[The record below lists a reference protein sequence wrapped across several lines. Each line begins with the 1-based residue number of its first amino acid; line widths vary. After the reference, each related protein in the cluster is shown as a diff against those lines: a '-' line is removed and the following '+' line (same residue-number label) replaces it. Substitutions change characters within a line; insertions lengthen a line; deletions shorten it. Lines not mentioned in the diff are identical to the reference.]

1 MSSRNG
7 AFMLLILLGFQF
19 FSVSALTNGFDASA
33 LQALKAEWT
42 KYPESWKGADP
53 CGTNWVGITCSND
66 RVVSISLGNLDVEG
80 KLSSDIATLSEL
92 QILDLSY
99 NIGLTGPLPSNIG
112 ELKKLK
118 NLILVACSFTGQIP
132 ESIGNLEQ
140 LIYLSLN
147 INQFSGTIPA
157 SIGRLSNLYWFDIA
171 DNQIEGTLPVSNG
184 TSSPGL
190 DMLLETKHFH
200 FGKNKLSGV
209 IPKTLFSSKMTLIH
223 VLFDGNNFTGE
234 IPDTLSLVKTLTVLR
249 LDRNKLTGN
258 IPTSLNNLTNL
269 QELYLA
275 NNEFTGSLPN
285 LSSLTS
291 LYTLDVSNNT
301 LEASPIPSWI
311 SSLRSLATLRMEGIQ
326 LNGSIPNSFFSPPQ
340 LQTIILKRNRIDSTL
355 DFGTSYSN
363 QLEFVDLQYNNIDVY
378 RQPSSNTRIQVIL
391 ADNPVCQ
398 ELGNSPSY
406 CSAIP
411 HNTSYS
417 TIPTTCSPCD
427 QGREASP
434 SCRCAHPFTGTF
446 YFRAP
451 SFSGLFNSTN
461 FEILQKHIAGFF
473 NKFSYPVDSVAVRNI
488 RENATDHQLLID
500 LLVFPL
506 GRESFNETG
515 MLLVNFAFS
524 NQTYKPP
531 PIFGPYI
538 FIADPYTQF
547 SSMLNTNSQTPMY
560 IGSIRLICS
569 VVFFSTDG
577 EGSKSS
583 NMSIIIGA
591 AVGGVVLL
599 LLLTLA
605 GVYALRQRKR
615 ADRATDQN
623 NPFAKW
629 STSKSSIDAPQLMGA
644 KAFTFEELKKCTD
657 NFSEANDVGGG
668 GYGKVYRGI
677 LPSGQLIAIKRAQQG
692 SLQGGLEFKTE
703 IELLSRV
710 HHKNVVRL
718 IGFCFDRGEQML
730 VYEYIPNGSLRD
742 SLSGKTGI
750 RLDWIRRLRIALGS
764 GKGLAYL
771 HELADPPIIHRD
783 IKSNNIL
790 LDENLTAK
798 VADFGLSKL
807 VGDPEKTHVTTQVKG
822 TMGYLDPE
830 YYMTNQ
836 LTEKSDVYGFGV
848 VMLELLTGK
857 SPIEK
862 GKYVV
867 REVKMKM
874 NKSRSLYDLQE
885 LLDTTIIASS
895 SNLKGFEKYVD
906 LALRCVEEEGV
917 NRPSMGEVVKE
928 IENIMQLAGL
938 NPNVDS
944 ASTSATY
951 EEAIKG
957 SGDPYGKDSFQYSG
971 NFPASKLEPQ

>member
-1 MSSRNG
+1 MSSRTG
-7 AFMLLILLGFQF
+7 AFMLLVLLLFQF
-19 FSVSALTNGFDASA
+19 FCSVSALTNALDASA
-33 LQALKAEWT
+33 LKALKDEWT
-42 KYPESWKGADP
+42 KFPENWEGFDP
-53 CGTNWVGITCSND
+53 CGTKWVGITCSND
-66 RVVSISLGNLDVEG
+66 RVFSISLGNLNVEG
-80 KLSSDIATLSEL
+80 KLSADIATLSEL

-99 NIGLTGPLPSNIG
+99 NTGLSGPLPSNIG
-112 ELKKLK
+112 ELKKLT
-118 NLILVACSFTGQIP
+118 NLILVGCSFSGQIP
-132 ESIGNLEQ
+132 QSIGSLEE
-140 LIYLSLN
+140 LTYLSLN
-147 INQFSGTIPA
+147 LNQFSGTIPD
-157 SIGRLSNLYWFDIA
+157 SIGRLSKLYWFDIA
-171 DNQIEGTLPVSNG
+171 DNQIEGELPVSKG

-190 DMLLETKHFH
+190 DMLLGTKHFH
-200 FGKNKLSGV
+200 FGNNKLSGD
-209 IPKTLFSSKMTLIH
+209 IPETLFSSDMTLIH
-223 VLFDGNNFTGE
+223 VLFDGNQFTGT
-234 IPDTLSLVKTLTVLR
+234 IPKSLSLVKTLTVVR
-249 LDRNKLTGN
+249 LDRNKLTGD
-258 IPTSLNNLTNL
+258 IPSSLNNLTDLN
-269 QELYLA
+269 ELYLA
-275 NNEFTGSLPN
+275 NNNFTGTLPN
-285 LSSLTS
+285 LTSLRS

-301 LEASPIPSWI
+301 LESSPVPTWV
-311 SSLRSLATLRMEGIQ
+311 SSLPSLSTLRMQGIQ
-326 LNGSIPNSFFSPPQ
+326 LTGSIPASFFSPPQ
-340 LQTIILKRNRIDSTL
+340 LQTVILKINQINSSL
-355 DFGTSYSN
+355 DFGTNFSN
-363 QLEFVDLQYNNIDVY
+363 QLEFVDLQSNKIDVY
-378 RQPSSNTRIQVIL
+378 RETSNTRLQVIL
-391 ADNPVCQ
+391 ANNPVC
-398 ELGNSPSY
+398 EEGGNKPSY
-406 CSAIP
+406 CSAIQLNP
-411 HNTSYS
+411 SFS
-417 TIPTTCSPCD
+417 TMQPTCSPCEK
-427 QGREASP
+427 GMRPSP
-434 SCRCAHPFTGTF
+434 TCHCAFPFTGTF
-446 YFRAP
+446 YFRSV
-451 SFSGLFNSTN
+451 SFSGFFNTTN
-461 FEILQKHIAGFF
+461 FEILQRSITDFF
-473 NKFSYPVDSVAVRNI
+473 KKFSYPVDSVGIRNI
-488 RENATDHQLLID
+488 RENGTDHQLLID

-506 GRESFNETG
+506 GRERFNQTE
-515 MLLVNFAFS
+515 MSLVNFAFS

-531 PIFGPYI
+531 SIYGPYI
-538 FIADPYTQF
+538 FRADPYTQF
-547 SSMLNTNSQTPMY
+547 SG
-560 IGSIRLICS
+560 GSN
-569 VVFFSTDG
+569 
-577 EGSKSS
+577 SS
-583 NMSIIIGA
+583 NKGIIIGA
-591 AVGGVVLL
+591 IVGVVVLL
-599 LLLTLA
+599 ILLTIA
-605 GVYALRQRKR
+605 GVYAIRQRKR

-629 STSKSSIDAPQLMGA
+629 DTSKSSIDAPQLMGA
-644 KAFTFEELKKCTD
+644 KAFTFEELKRCSD

-677 LPSGQLIAIKRAQQG
+677 LPTGQLIAIKRAQQG

-718 IGFCFDRGEQML
+718 LGFCFDRGEQML

-750 RLDWIRRLRIALGS
+750 RLDWTRRLRIALGS

-857 SPIEK
+857 SPIER

-867 REVKMKM
+867 REVKTKM
-874 NKSRSLYDLQE
+874 DKSRSLYDLQE

-906 LALRCVEEEGV
+906 LALRCVEEEGM

-944 ASTSATY
+944 ASTSRTY
-951 EEAIKG
+951 DDASKG
-957 SGDPYGKDSFQYSG
+957 SGDPYGKESFEYSG

>member
-1 MSSRNG
+1 MSSRIG
-7 AFMLLILLGFQF
+7 AVMLLIFLFFQF
-19 FSVSALTNGFDASA
+19 FSVSALTNGFDGAA

-42 KYPESWKGADP
+42 KPPSSWEGNDP
-53 CGTNWVGITCSND
+53 CGTSWVGITCISD
-66 RVVSISLGNLDVEG
+66 RVVSISLGNLNVEG
-80 KLSSDIATLSEL
+80 KLSGDIAALSEL

-99 NIGLTGPLPSNIG
+99 NTGLTGPLPPNIANSV
-112 ELKKLK
+112 LLSR
-118 NLILVACSFTGQIP
+118 ILVGCSFTGQIP
-132 ESIGNLEQ
+132 ESIGKLEQ

-147 INQFSGTIPA
+147 LNQFSGTIPA
-157 SIGRLSNLYWFDIA
+157 SIGRLSKLYWFDIA

-184 TSSPGL
+184 TSLPGL

-200 FGKNKLSGV
+200 FGKNKLSGH
-209 IPKTLFSSKMTLIH
+209 IPENLFSSKMTLIH
-223 VLFDGNNFTGE
+223 VLFDGNQFTGK
-234 IPDTLSLVKTLTVLR
+234 IPDTLSLVKTLTVL
-249 LDRNKLTGN
+249 
-258 IPTSLNNLTNL
+258 
-269 QELYLA
+269 YLA
-275 NNEFTGSLPN
+275 NNEFTGTLP
-285 LSSLTS
+285 SLTS
-291 LYTLDVSNNT
+291 LTSLCTLDVSNNT
-301 LEASPIPSWI
+301 LESSPIPSWI
-311 SSLRSLATLRMEGIQ
+311 SSLRSLATL
-326 LNGSIPNSFFSPPQ
+326 
-340 LQTIILKRNRIDSTL
+340 
-355 DFGTSYSN
+355 
-363 QLEFVDLQYNNIDVY
+363 
-378 RQPSSNTRIQVIL
+378 L

-398 ELGNSPSY
+398 ELGNRASY
-406 CSAIP
+406 CSAIQP
-411 HNTSYS
+411 NTSYS
-417 TIPTTCSPCD
+417 TIPPACLPCD

-434 SCRCAHPFTGTF
+434 SCRCAHPITGTL
-446 YFRAP
+446 YFGSP

-461 FEILQKHIAGFF
+461 FEILLKAIADFF
-473 NKFSYPVDSVAVRNI
+473 KKSSYPVDSVAIRNI

-506 GRESFNETG
+506 GRESFNESG
-515 MLLVNFAFS
+515 MSLVNFAFS

-531 PIFGPYI
+531 PRFGPYI
-538 FIADPYTQF
+538 FRANPYNQF
-547 SSMLNTNSQTPMY
+547 SGMINTRSQTE
-560 IGSIRLICS
+560 SVLINMAQGGPS
-569 VVFFSTDG
+569 
-577 EGSKSS
+577 SS
-583 NMSIIIGA
+583 NMGIIIGA
-591 AVGGVVLL
+591 AVGAVVLL

-615 ADRATDQN
+615 ADKATDQN

-644 KAFTFEELKKCTD
+644 KSFTFEELKKCTE

-718 IGFCFDRGEQML
+718 LGFCFDRREQML

-742 SLSGKTGI
+742 SLSGKSGI
-750 RLDWIRRLRIALGS
+750 RLDWTRRLKIALGS

-798 VADFGLSKL
+798 VADFGLSKI

-857 SPIEK
+857 SPIER

-867 REVKMKM
+867 REVKTKM
-874 NKSRSLYDLQE
+874 NKTRSLYDLQE
-885 LLDTTIIASS
+885 LMDTTIIASS

-944 ASTSATY
+944 ASSSRTY

-957 SGDPYGKDSFQYSG
+957 SGDPYGKDSFEYSG

>member
-1 MSSRNG
+1 
-7 AFMLLILLGFQF
+7 MLLG
-19 FSVSALTNGFDASA
+19 
-33 LQALKAEWT
+33 
-42 KYPESWKGADP
+42 
-53 CGTNWVGITCSND
+53 
-66 RVVSISLGNLDVEG
+66 
-80 KLSSDIATLSEL
+80 
-92 QILDLSY
+92 
-99 NIGLTGPLPSNIG
+99 
-112 ELKKLK
+112 
-118 NLILVACSFTGQIP
+118 
-132 ESIGNLEQ
+132 
-140 LIYLSLN
+140 
-147 INQFSGTIPA
+147 
-157 SIGRLSNLYWFDIA
+157 
-171 DNQIEGTLPVSNG
+171 
-184 TSSPGL
+184 
-190 DMLLETKHFH
+190 TKHFH

-223 VLFDGNNFTGE
+223 VLFDGNNLTGE
-234 IPDTLSLVKTLTVLR
+234 IPDTLSLVNTLTVLR

-258 IPTSLNNLTNL
+258 IPTTLNNLTNL

-285 LSSLTS
+285 LTSLTS

-301 LEASPIPSWI
+301 LEPSPIPSWI
-311 SSLRSLATLRMEGIQ
+311 SSLPSLATLRMEGIK
-326 LNGSIPNSFFSPPQ
+326 LYNPIPNSFFSPPQ
-340 LQTIILKRNRIDSTL
+340 LQTVILKRNEINSTL

-363 QLEFVDLQYNNIDVY
+363 QLEFVDLQYNQIDVY

-391 ADNPVCQ
+391 AGNPVCL
-398 ELGNSPSY
+398 ELGNSASY
-406 CSAIP
+406 CSEIP
-411 HNTSYS
+411 YNTSYS
-417 TIPTTCSPCD
+417 TIPTTCPPCD
-427 QGREASP
+427 QGREANP
-434 SCRCAHPFTGTF
+434 SCRCAYPFTGTF

-451 SFSGLFNSTN
+451 SFSGLFNTTN
-461 FEILQKHIAGFF
+461 FDILQKNITGFF

-488 RENATDHQLLID
+488 RENAADHQLLID

-506 GRESFNETG
+506 GRGRFNETE
-515 MLLVNFAFS
+515 MSLVNFAFS

-538 FIADPYTQF
+538 FIADPYTKF
-547 SSMLNTNSQTPMY
+547 Y
-560 IGSIRLICS
+560 DGGS
-569 VVFFSTDG
+569 
-577 EGSKSS
+577 SKSL
-583 NMSIIIGA
+583 NMGIIIGA
-591 AVGGVVLL
+591 AVGGVILL

-644 KAFTFEELKKCTD
+644 KSFTFEEMKKCTD

-718 IGFCFDRGEQML
+718 LGFCFDRSEQML

-742 SLSGKTGI
+742 SLSGKSGI
-750 RLDWIRRLRIALGS
+750 RLDWLRRLRIALGS

-895 SNLKGFEKYVD
+895 SNLKGFEKYID

-917 NRPSMGEVVKE
+917 NRPSMGDVVKE

-944 ASTSATY
+944 ASTSSTY
-951 EEAIKG
+951 EEATKG

-971 NFPASKLEPQ
+971 NFPSSKLEPQ

>member
-1 MSSRNG
+1 MSSRIG
-7 AFMLLILLGFQF
+7 AFMLLIFLFFQIL
-19 FSVSALTNGFDASA
+19 SVSALTNGFDGSA

-42 KYPESWKGADP
+42 KPPSNWEGADP
-53 CGTNWVGITCSND
+53 CGTSWVGITCSNN
-66 RVVSISLGNLDVEG
+66 RVVSISLGNLNVEG
-80 KLSSDIATLSEL
+80 KLSGDIAALSEL

-99 NIGLTGPLPSNIG
+99 NTGLTGPLPPNIG

-118 NLILVACSFTGQIP
+118 NLILVGCSFTGQIP
-132 ESIGNLEQ
+132 QSIGQLEQ

-147 INQFSGTIPA
+147 LNQFSGTIPA
-157 SIGRLSNLYWFDIA
+157 SIGRLSKLYWFDIA

-200 FGKNKLSGV
+200 FGKNKLSGS
-209 IPKTLFSSKMTLIH
+209 IPENLFSSNMTLIH
-223 VLFDGNNFTGE
+223 VLFDGNQFTGK
-234 IPDTLSLVKTLTVLR
+234 IPDTLSLVQTLTVLR

-258 IPTSLNNLTNL
+258 IPTSLNNLTSL

-275 NNEFTGSLPN
+275 NNEFTGTLPN
-285 LSSLTS
+285 LTSLTS

-301 LEASPIPSWI
+301 FEPSPIPSWI
-311 SSLRSLATLRMEGIQ
+311 SSLDSLATLRMEGIK
-326 LNGSIPNSFFSPPQ
+326 LNGSIPNSFFSPAQ
-340 LQTIILKRNRIDSTL
+340 LQTVILKRNQIDSTL
-355 DFGTSYSN
+355 DFGTRFSN

-378 RQPSSNTRIQVIL
+378 KQPSSNTVIQVIL

-398 ELGNSPSY
+398 EEGNKPNY
-406 CSAIP
+406 CSEIP
-411 HNTSYS
+411 PNTSYS
-417 TIPTTCSPCD
+417 TIPPTCTPCD

-434 SCRCAHPFTGTF
+434 SCRCAHPVIGTL
-446 YFRAP
+446 YFRSP
-451 SFSGLFNSTN
+451 SFSGLLNSTN
-461 FEILQKHIAGFF
+461 FEILQKSIEDFF
-473 NKFSYPVDSVAVRNI
+473 KKLSYPVDSVAIRNI

-506 GRESFNETG
+506 GRESFNESG
-515 MLLVNFAFS
+515 MSLVNFAFS

-531 PIFGPYI
+531 HIFGPYV
-538 FIADPYTQF
+538 FRANPYNQF
-547 SSMLNTNSQTPMY
+547 SDAG
-560 IGSIRLICS
+560 GSS
-569 VVFFSTDG
+569 
-577 EGSKSS
+577 SS
-583 NMSIIIGA
+583 NMGIIIGA
-591 AVGGVVLL
+591 AVGAVVLL

-629 STSKSSIDAPQLMGA
+629 NTSKSSIDAPQLMGA
-644 KAFTFEELKKCTD
+644 KAFTFEELKKCTE

-718 IGFCFDRGEQML
+718 LGFCFDRSEQML

-742 SLSGKTGI
+742 SLSGKSGI
-750 RLDWIRRLRIALGS
+750 RLDWTRRLKIALGS

-798 VADFGLSKL
+798 VADFGLSKI

-857 SPIEK
+857 SPIER

-867 REVKMKM
+867 REVKTKM

-885 LLDTTIIASS
+885 LMDTTIIASS

-944 ASTSATY
+944 ASSSRTY

-957 SGDPYGKDSFQYSG
+957 SGDPYGKDSFEYSG

>member
-1 MSSRNG
+1 MV
-7 AFMLLILLGFQF
+7 LT
-19 FSVSALTNGFDASA
+19 VSSA

-42 KYPESWKGADP
+42 KPPSSWEGADP
-53 CGTNWVGITCSND
+53 CGTSWVGITCNND
-66 RVVSISLGNLDVEG
+66 RVVSISLGNLNVEG
-80 KLSSDIATLSEL
+80 KLSGDIAALSEL

-99 NIGLTGPLPSNIG
+99 NTGLTGPLPPNIG

-118 NLILVACSFTGQIP
+118 NLILVGCSFTGQIP
-132 ESIGNLEQ
+132 ESIGQLEQ

-147 INQFSGTIPA
+147 LNQFSGTIPA
-157 SIGRLSNLYWFDIA
+157 SIGRLSKLYWFDIA

-200 FGKNKLSGV
+200 FGKNKLTGH
-209 IPKTLFSSKMTLIH
+209 IPENLFSSNMTLIH
-223 VLFDGNNFTGE
+223 VLFDGNQFTGK
-234 IPDTLSLVKTLTVLR
+234 IPDTLSLVKTLTVL
-249 LDRNKLTGN
+249 NKLTGN
-258 IPTSLNNLTNL
+258 IPTSLNNLTSL

-275 NNEFTGSLPN
+275 NNEFTGTLPN
-285 LSSLTS
+285 LTSLTS

-301 LEASPIPSWI
+301 LESSPIPTWI
-311 SSLRSLATLRMEGIQ
+311 SSLSSLATLRMEGIK
-326 LNGSIPNSFFSPPQ
+326 LNGSIPNSFFSPAQ
-340 LQTIILKRNRIDSTL
+340 LQTVILKRNQIDSTL
-355 DFGTSYSN
+355 DFGTSFSN
-363 QLEFVDLQYNNIDVY
+363 QLEFVDLQYNNIDGY
-378 RQPSSNTRIQVIL
+378 KQPSSNTLIQVIL

-398 ELGNSPSY
+398 EGGNKPSY
-406 CSAIP
+406 CSEIP
-411 HNTSYS
+411 PNTSYS
-417 TIPTTCSPCD
+417 TIPPTCTPCD

-434 SCRCAHPFTGTF
+434 SCRCARPITGTL
-446 YFRAP
+446 YFRSP

-461 FEILQKHIAGFF
+461 FEILQKAIANFF
-473 NKFSYPVDSVAVRNI
+473 KKSSYPVDSVAVRNI

-506 GRESFNETG
+506 GRESFNDTG
-515 MLLVNFAFS
+515 VSLVNFAFS

-531 PIFGPYI
+531 PIFGPYV
-538 FIADPYTQF
+538 FRADPYNQF
-547 SSMLNTNSQTPMY
+547 SDGGGSSSQ
-560 IGSIRLICS
+560 
-569 VVFFSTDG
+569 
-577 EGSKSS
+577 K
-583 NMSIIIGA
+583 NMGILIGA
-591 AVGGVVLL
+591 AVGAVVLL

-629 STSKSSIDAPQLMGA
+629 NTSKSSIDAPQLMGA

-677 LPSGQLIAIKRAQQG
+677 LPSGQIIAIKRAQQG

-718 IGFCFDRGEQML
+718 LGFCFDRSEQML

-742 SLSGKTGI
+742 SLS
-750 RLDWIRRLRIALGS
+750 
-764 GKGLAYL
+764 
-771 HELADPPIIHRD
+771 
-783 IKSNNIL
+783 
-790 LDENLTAK
+790 
-798 VADFGLSKL
+798 
-807 VGDPEKTHVTTQVKG
+807 DPEKTHVTTQVKG

-857 SPIEK
+857 SPIER

-867 REVKMKM
+867 REVKTKM

-885 LLDTTIIASS
+885 LLDTLIIASS

-938 NPNVDS
+938 NPNADS
-944 ASTSATY
+944 ASSSRTY
-951 EEAIKG
+951 EEACKE

>member
-1 MSSRNG
+1 MSSRIG
-7 AFMLLILLGFQF
+7 AVMLLIFLFFKF
-19 FSVSALTNGFDASA
+19 FSVSALTNGFDGAA

-42 KYPESWKGADP
+42 KPPSSWEGDDP
-53 CGTNWVGITCSND
+53 CGTSWVGITCISD
-66 RVVSISLGNLDVEG
+66 RVVSMSRLVLSLGNLNVEG
-80 KLSSDIATLSEL
+80 KLSGDIAALSEL
-92 QILDLSY
+92 QIL
-99 NIGLTGPLPSNIG
+99 
-112 ELKKLK
+112 
-118 NLILVACSFTGQIP
+118 ILVGCSFTGQIP
-132 ESIGNLEQ
+132 ESIGKLEQ

-147 INQFSGTIPA
+147 LNQFSGTIPV
-157 SIGRLSNLYWFDIA
+157 SIGRLSKLYWFDIA

-184 TSSPGL
+184 TSLPGL

-200 FGKNKLSGV
+200 FGKNKLSGH
-209 IPKTLFSSKMTLIH
+209 IPENLFSSKMTLIH
-223 VLFDGNNFTGE
+223 VLFDGNQFTGK

-258 IPTSLNNLTNL
+258 IPTSLNNLTSL

-275 NNEFTGSLPN
+275 NNEFTGTLPSLT
-285 LSSLTS
+285 SLTS

-301 LEASPIPSWI
+301 LESSPIPSWI
-311 SSLRSLATLRMEGIQ
+311 SSLRSLATLRMEGIK
-326 LNGSIPNSFFSPPQ
+326 LNGSISNSFFSPPQ
-340 LQTIILKRNRIDSTL
+340 LQTVILKKNQIDSTL
-355 DFGTSYSN
+355 DFGASFSN
-363 QLEFVDLQYNNIDVY
+363 QLEFVNLQYNNIDVY
-378 RQPSSNTRIQVIL
+378 KQPSSNTRIQVML

-398 ELGNSPSY
+398 ELGNRPSY
-406 CSAIP
+406 CSAIQP
-411 HNTSYS
+411 NTSYS
-417 TIPTTCSPCD
+417 TIPPACLPCD

-434 SCRCAHPFTGTF
+434 SCRCAHPIIGTL
-446 YFRAP
+446 YFGSP

-461 FEILQKHIAGFF
+461 FEILQKAIADFF
-473 NKFSYPVDSVAVRNI
+473 KKLSYPVDSVAIRNI

-506 GRESFNETG
+506 GRESFNESG
-515 MLLVNFAFS
+515 MSLVNFAFS

-531 PIFGPYI
+531 PRFGPYI
-538 FIADPYTQF
+538 FRANPYNQF
-547 SSMLNTNSQTPMY
+547 SDRGGPS
-560 IGSIRLICS
+560 
-569 VVFFSTDG
+569 
-577 EGSKSS
+577 SS
-583 NMSIIIGA
+583 NMGIIIGA
-591 AVGGVVLL
+591 AVGAVVLL

-615 ADRATDQN
+615 ADKATDQN

-644 KAFTFEELKKCTD
+644 KSFTFEELKKCTE

-668 GYGKVYRGI
+668 GYGKVCK
-677 LPSGQLIAIKRAQQG
+677 S
-692 SLQGGLEFKTE
+692 
-703 IELLSRV
+703 
-710 HHKNVVRL
+710 
-718 IGFCFDRGEQML
+718 
-730 VYEYIPNGSLRD
+730 
-742 SLSGKTGI
+742 GI
-750 RLDWIRRLRIALGS
+750 RLDWTRRLKIALGS

-798 VADFGLSKL
+798 VADFGLSKI

-857 SPIEK
+857 SPIER

-867 REVKMKM
+867 REVKTKM
-874 NKSRSLYDLQE
+874 NKTRSLYDLQE
-885 LLDTTIIASS
+885 LMDTTIIASS

-944 ASTSATY
+944 ASSSRTY

-957 SGDPYGKDSFQYSG
+957 SGDPYGKDSFEYSG

>member
-1 MSSRNG
+1 MSSRIG
-7 AFMLLILLGFQF
+7 AVMLLIFLFFKF

-42 KYPESWKGADP
+42 KPPSSWEGADP
-53 CGTNWVGITCSND
+53 CGTSWVGITCSSD
-66 RVVSISLGNLDVEG
+66 RVISISLGNLNVEG
-80 KLSSDIATLSEL
+80 KLSGDIVALSEL

-99 NIGLTGPLPSNIG
+99 NTGLTGPLPPNIG

-118 NLILVACSFTGQIP
+118 NMILVGCSFTGQIP
-132 ESIGNLEQ
+132 ESIGQLEQ

-147 INQFSGTIPA
+147 LNQFSGTIPA
-157 SIGRLSNLYWFDIA
+157 SIGRLSKLYWFDIA

-190 DMLLETKHFH
+190 DMLLQTKHFH
-200 FGKNKLSGV
+200 FGKNKLSGH
-209 IPKTLFSSKMTLIH
+209 IPENLFSSNMTLIH
-223 VLFDGNNFTGE
+223 VLFDGNQFTGNV
-234 IPDTLSLVKTLTVLR
+234 PDTLSLVKTLTVLR

-258 IPTSLNNLTNL
+258 IPTSLNNLTSL
-269 QELYLA
+269 QE
-275 NNEFTGSLPN
+275 
-285 LSSLTS
+285 
-291 LYTLDVSNNT
+291 LDVSNNT
-301 LEASPIPSWI
+301 LESSPIPSWI
-311 SSLRSLATLRMEGIQ
+311 SSLRSLATLRMEGIK
-326 LNGSIPNSFFSPPQ
+326 LNGSIPNSFFSPAQ
-340 LQTIILKRNRIDSTL
+340 LQTVILKTNQIDSTL
-355 DFGTSYSN
+355 DFGTSFSN
-363 QLEFVDLQYNNIDVY
+363 QLEFVDLQYNNIDFY
-378 RQPSSNTRIQVIL
+378 KQPSSRIQVML

-398 ELGNSPSY
+398 ELGNRPSY

-411 HNTSYS
+411 PNTSYS
-417 TIPTTCSPCD
+417 TIPPTCAPCD

-434 SCRCAHPFTGTF
+434 TCSCAYPITGTLHF
-446 YFRAP
+446 SSP

-461 FEILQKHIAGFF
+461 FVILQKAISDFF
-473 NKFSYPVDSVAVRNI
+473 KKSNYPVGSIAVRNI

-506 GRESFNETG
+506 GRESFDERG
-515 MLLVNFAFS
+515 MSLVNFAFS

-531 PIFGPYI
+531 PRFGPYI
-538 FIADPYTQF
+538 FRANPYNQF
-547 SSMLNTNSQTPMY
+547 SDGGVSS
-560 IGSIRLICS
+560 SI
-569 VVFFSTDG
+569 
-577 EGSKSS
+577 
-583 NMSIIIGA
+583 NMGTIIGA
-591 AVGGVVLL
+591 AVGAVVLL

-605 GVYALRQRKR
+605 GVYALKQRKR
-615 ADRATDQN
+615 ADRATEQN

-629 STSKSSIDAPQLMGA
+629 NTSKSSIGAPQLMGA

-677 LPSGQLIAIKRAQQG
+677 LPSGQIIAIKRAQQG

-718 IGFCFDRGEQML
+718 LGFCFDRSEQML

-742 SLSGKTGI
+742 SLSGKSGI
-750 RLDWIRRLRIALGS
+750 RLDWTRRLKIALGS

-798 VADFGLSKL
+798 VADFGLSKI

-857 SPIEK
+857 SPIER

-867 REVKMKM
+867 REVKTKM

-885 LLDTTIIASS
+885 LLDTSIIASS

-938 NPNVDS
+938 NPNADS
-944 ASTSATY
+944 ASSSRTY
-951 EEAIKG
+951 EEASKG

-971 NFPASKLEPQ
+971 NFPASKVEPQ

>member
-1 MSSRNG
+1 MSSRIG
-7 AFMLLILLGFQF
+7 AFMLLILLFFQTC
-19 FSVSALTNGFDASA
+19 SVSALTNGLDASA

-42 KYPESWKGADP
+42 TSPDSWEGADP

-66 RVVSISLGNLDVEG
+66 RVVSISLGNLNVEG
-80 KLSSDIATLSEL
+80 KLSADIAALPEL

-99 NIGLTGPLPSNIG
+99 NTGLTGPLPPNIG
-112 ELKKLK
+112 QLKKLR
-118 NLILVACSFTGQIP
+118 NLILVGCSFTGQIP

-147 INQFSGTIPA
+147 LNKFSGTIPA
-157 SIGRLSNLYWFDIA
+157 SIGRLSKLYWFDIA
-171 DNQIEGTLPVSNG
+171 DNQIEGSIPVSNG

-200 FGKNKLSGV
+200 FGKNKLSGE
-209 IPKTLFSSKMTLIH
+209 IPETLFSSSMTLIH
-223 VLFDGNNFTGE
+223 VLFEGNQFTGP
-234 IPDTLSLVKTLTVLR
+234 IPKSLSHVKTLTVLR
-249 LDRNKLTGN
+249 LDRNRLSGD
-258 IPTSLNNLTNL
+258 IPTSLNNLTDL

-275 NNEFTGSLPN
+275 NNRFTGSLPN
-285 LSSLTS
+285 LTSLTS
-291 LYTLDVSNNT
+291 LYTLDVSNNP
-301 LEASPIPSWI
+301 LEFSPIPSWI

-326 LNGSIPNSFFSPPQ
+326 LNGSIPTSFFTPAQ
-340 LQTIILKRNRIDSTL
+340 LQTVILKSNRIDSAL
-355 DFGTSYSN
+355 DFGTTYSN

-378 RQPSSNTRIQVIL
+378 KQPPANTRIQVIL

-398 ELGNSPSY
+398 ELGNRPSY

-411 HNTSYS
+411 HNTSFS
-417 TIPTTCSPCD
+417 TIPSTCSPCD
-427 QGREASP
+427 QGRETSP
-434 SCRCAHPFTGTF
+434 LCRCAYPFTGTF
-446 YFRAP
+446 YFRSP

-461 FEILQKHIAGFF
+461 FEILQKTIADFF
-473 NKFSYPVDSVAVRNI
+473 KKFSYPVDSVGIRNI

-506 GRESFNETG
+506 GREGFNETG

-531 PIFGPYI
+531 AIFGPYI
-538 FIADPYTQF
+538 FRADRYSQF
-547 SSMLNTNSQTPMY
+547 S
-560 IGSIRLICS
+560 
-569 VVFFSTDG
+569 DG
-577 EGSKSS
+577 GGSKSS
-583 NMSIIIGA
+583 NTGIIIGA
-591 AVGGVVLL
+591 AVGAAILL

-615 ADRATDQN
+615 ADRATGQN

-629 STSKSSIDAPQLMGA
+629 DTSKSSIDAPQLMGA
-644 KAFTFEELKKCTD
+644 KAFTFEELKRCTD

-677 LPSGQLIAIKRAQQG
+677 LSSGQLIAIKRAQQG

-718 IGFCFDRGEQML
+718 LGFCFDRSEQML

-742 SLSGKTGI
+742 SLSGKSGI
-750 RLDWIRRLRIALGS
+750 RLDWTRRLRIALGS

-857 SPIEK
+857 SPIER

-867 REVKMKM
+867 REVKTKM

-944 ASTSATY
+944 ASTSRTY
-951 EEAIKG
+951 EEASKG
-957 SGDPYGKDSFQYSG
+957 SGDPYGKDSFEYSG
-971 NFPASKLEPQ
+971 NFPESKLEPQ

>member
-1 MSSRNG
+1 MSSRIG
-7 AFMLLILLGFQF
+7 AFMLLILLCLPFL
-19 FSVSALTNGFDASA
+19 SVSAITNGFDFSA
-33 LQALKAEWT
+33 LQALKADWT

-53 CGTNWVGITCSND
+53 CGTNWVGITCTND

-92 QILDLSY
+92 EILDMSY
-99 NIGLTGPLPSNIG
+99 NTGLTGPLPSNIG
-112 ELKKLK
+112 GLKKLK
-118 NLILVACSFTGQIP
+118 NLILVGCSFTGQIP
-132 ESIGNLEQ
+132 ESIGDLEQ
-140 LIYLSLN
+140 LVYLSLN
-147 INQFSGTIPA
+147 LNQLSGTIPA

-190 DMLLETKHFH
+190 DMLLGTKHFH

-223 VLFDGNNFTGE
+223 VLFDGNNLTGE
-234 IPDTLSLVKTLTVLR
+234 IPDTLSLVNTLTVLR

-258 IPTSLNNLTNL
+258 IPTTLNNLTNL

-285 LSSLTS
+285 LTSLTS

-301 LEASPIPSWI
+301 LEPSPIPSWI
-311 SSLRSLATLRMEGIQ
+311 SSLPSLATLRMEGIK
-326 LNGSIPNSFFSPPQ
+326 LYNPIPNSFFSPPQ
-340 LQTIILKRNRIDSTL
+340 LQTVILKRNEINSTL

-363 QLEFVDLQYNNIDVY
+363 QLEFVDLQYNQIDVY

-391 ADNPVCQ
+391 AGNPVCL
-398 ELGNSPSY
+398 ELGNSASY
-406 CSAIP
+406 CSEIP
-411 HNTSYS
+411 YNTSYS
-417 TIPTTCSPCD
+417 TIPTTCPPCD
-427 QGREASP
+427 QGREANP
-434 SCRCAHPFTGTF
+434 SCRCAYPFTGTF

-451 SFSGLFNSTN
+451 SFSGLFNTTN
-461 FEILQKHIAGFF
+461 FDILQKNITGFF

-488 RENATDHQLLID
+488 RENAADHQLLID

-506 GRESFNETG
+506 GRGRFNETE
-515 MLLVNFAFS
+515 MSLVNFAFS

-538 FIADPYTQF
+538 FIADPYTKF
-547 SSMLNTNSQTPMY
+547 Y
-560 IGSIRLICS
+560 DGGS
-569 VVFFSTDG
+569 
-577 EGSKSS
+577 SKSL
-583 NMSIIIGA
+583 NMGIIIGA
-591 AVGGVVLL
+591 AVGGVILL

-644 KAFTFEELKKCTD
+644 KSFTFEEMKKCTD

-718 IGFCFDRGEQML
+718 LGFCFDRSEQML

-742 SLSGKTGI
+742 SLSGKSGI
-750 RLDWIRRLRIALGS
+750 RLDWLRRLRIALGS

-807 VGDPEKTHVTTQVKG
+807 VET
-822 TMGYLDPE
+822 
-830 YYMTNQ
+830 
-836 LTEKSDVYGFGV
+836 
-848 VMLELLTGK
+848 
-857 SPIEK
+857 
-862 GKYVV
+862 
-867 REVKMKM
+867 
-874 NKSRSLYDLQE
+874 
-885 LLDTTIIASS
+885 
-895 SNLKGFEKYVD
+895 LK
-906 LALRCVEEEGV
+906 L
-917 NRPSMGEVVKE
+917 M
-928 IENIMQLAGL
+928 
-938 NPNVDS
+938 
-944 ASTSATY
+944 
-951 EEAIKG
+951 
-957 SGDPYGKDSFQYSG
+957 
-971 NFPASKLEPQ
+971 

>member
-1 MSSRNG
+1 MSSRIG
-7 AFMLLILLGFQF
+7 AFMLLILLCLPFL
-19 FSVSALTNGFDASA
+19 SVSAITNGFDFSA
-33 LQALKAEWT
+33 LQALKADWT

-53 CGTNWVGITCSND
+53 CGTNWVGITCTND

-92 QILDLSY
+92 EILDMSY
-99 NIGLTGPLPSNIG
+99 NTGLTGPLPSNIG
-112 ELKKLK
+112 GLKKLK
-118 NLILVACSFTGQIP
+118 NLILVGCSFTGQIP
-132 ESIGNLEQ
+132 ESIGDLEQ
-140 LIYLSLN
+140 LVYLSLN
-147 INQFSGTIPA
+147 LNQLSGTIPA

-190 DMLLETKHFH
+190 DMLLGTKHFH

-223 VLFDGNNFTGE
+223 VLFDGNNLTGE
-234 IPDTLSLVKTLTVLR
+234 IPDTLSLVNTLTVLR

-258 IPTSLNNLTNL
+258 IPTTLNNLTNL

-285 LSSLTS
+285 LTSLTS

-301 LEASPIPSWI
+301 LEPSPIPSWI
-311 SSLRSLATLRMEGIQ
+311 SSLPSLATLRMEGIK
-326 LNGSIPNSFFSPPQ
+326 LYNPIPNSFFSPPQ
-340 LQTIILKRNRIDSTL
+340 LQTVILKRNEINSTL

-363 QLEFVDLQYNNIDVY
+363 QLEFVDLQYNQIDVY

-391 ADNPVCQ
+391 AGNPVCL
-398 ELGNSPSY
+398 ELGNSASY
-406 CSAIP
+406 CSEIP
-411 HNTSYS
+411 YNTSYS
-417 TIPTTCSPCD
+417 TIPTTCPPCD
-427 QGREASP
+427 QGREANP
-434 SCRCAHPFTGTF
+434 SCRCAYPFTGTF

-451 SFSGLFNSTN
+451 SFSGLFNTTN
-461 FEILQKHIAGFF
+461 FDILQKNITGFF

-488 RENATDHQLLID
+488 RENAADHQLLID

-506 GRESFNETG
+506 GRGRFNETE
-515 MLLVNFAFS
+515 MSLVNFAFS

-538 FIADPYTQF
+538 FIADPYTKF
-547 SSMLNTNSQTPMY
+547 Y
-560 IGSIRLICS
+560 DGGS
-569 VVFFSTDG
+569 
-577 EGSKSS
+577 SKSL
-583 NMSIIIGA
+583 NMGIIIGA
-591 AVGGVVLL
+591 AVGGVILL

-644 KAFTFEELKKCTD
+644 KSFTFEEMKKCTD

-718 IGFCFDRGEQML
+718 LGFCFDRSEQML

-742 SLSGKTGI
+742 SLSGKSGI
-750 RLDWIRRLRIALGS
+750 RLDWLRRLRIALGS

-895 SNLKGFEKYVD
+895 SNLKGFEKYID

-917 NRPSMGEVVKE
+917 NRPSMGDVVKE

-944 ASTSATY
+944 ASTSSTY
-951 EEAIKG
+951 EEATKG

-971 NFPASKLEPQ
+971 NFPSSKLEPQ

>member
-1 MSSRNG
+1 MSSRIG
-7 AFMLLILLGFQF
+7 AFMLLIFLFFQIL
-19 FSVSALTNGFDASA
+19 SVSALTNGFDGSA

-42 KYPESWKGADP
+42 KPPSNWEGADP
-53 CGTNWVGITCSND
+53 CGTSWVGITCSNN
-66 RVVSISLGNLDVEG
+66 RVVSISLGNLNVEG
-80 KLSSDIATLSEL
+80 KLSGDIAALSEL

-99 NIGLTGPLPSNIG
+99 NTGLTGPLPPNIG

-118 NLILVACSFTGQIP
+118 NLILVGCSFTGQIP
-132 ESIGNLEQ
+132 QSIGQLEQ

-147 INQFSGTIPA
+147 LNQFSGTIPA
-157 SIGRLSNLYWFDIA
+157 SIGRLSKLYWFDIA

-200 FGKNKLSGV
+200 FGKNKLSGS
-209 IPKTLFSSKMTLIH
+209 IPENLFSSNMTLIH
-223 VLFDGNNFTGE
+223 VLFDGNQFTGK
-234 IPDTLSLVKTLTVLR
+234 IPDTLSLVQTLTVLR

-258 IPTSLNNLTNL
+258 IPTSLNNLTSL

-275 NNEFTGSLPN
+275 NNEFTGTLPN
-285 LSSLTS
+285 LTSLTS

-301 LEASPIPSWI
+301 FEPSPIPSWI
-311 SSLRSLATLRMEGIQ
+311 SSLDSLATLRMEGIK
-326 LNGSIPNSFFSPPQ
+326 LNGSIPNSFFSPAQ
-340 LQTIILKRNRIDSTL
+340 LQTVILKRNQIDSTL
-355 DFGTSYSN
+355 DFGTSFSN

-378 RQPSSNTRIQVIL
+378 KQPSSNTVIQVIL

-398 ELGNSPSY
+398 EEGNKPNY
-406 CSAIP
+406 CSEIP
-411 HNTSYS
+411 PNTSYS
-417 TIPTTCSPCD
+417 TIPPTCTPCD

-434 SCRCAHPFTGTF
+434 SCRCAHPVIGTLF
-446 YFRAP
+446 FRSP
-451 SFSGLFNSTN
+451 SFSGLLNSTN
-461 FEILQKHIAGFF
+461 FEILQKSIEDFF
-473 NKFSYPVDSVAVRNI
+473 KKSSYPVDSVAVRNI

-506 GRESFNETG
+506 GRESFNDTG
-515 MLLVNFAFS
+515 MSLVNFAFS

-531 PIFGPYI
+531 HIFGPYV
-538 FIADPYTQF
+538 FRANPYNQF
-547 SSMLNTNSQTPMY
+547 SGMINTRRVSSLNM
-560 IGSIRLICS
+560 G
-569 VVFFSTDG
+569 
-577 EGSKSS
+577 
-583 NMSIIIGA
+583 IIIGA
-591 AVGGVVLL
+591 AVGAVVLL

-629 STSKSSIDAPQLMGA
+629 NTSKSSIDAPQLMGA
-644 KAFTFEELKKCTD
+644 KAFTFEELKKCTE

-718 IGFCFDRGEQML
+718 LGFCFDRSEQML

-742 SLSGKTGI
+742 SLSGKSGI
-750 RLDWIRRLRIALGS
+750 RLDWTRRLKIALGS

-798 VADFGLSKL
+798 VADFGLSKI

-857 SPIEK
+857 SPIER

-867 REVKMKM
+867 REVKTKM

-885 LLDTTIIASS
+885 LMDTTIIASS

-917 NRPSMGEVVKE
+917 NRPSMGEVVKQ

-944 ASTSATY
+944 ASSSRTY

-957 SGDPYGKDSFQYSG
+957 SGDPYGKDSFEYSG

>member
-1 MSSRNG
+1 MSSRIG
-7 AFMLLILLGFQF
+7 AFMLLIFLFFQIL
-19 FSVSALTNGFDASA
+19 SVSALTNGFDGSA

-42 KYPESWKGADP
+42 KPPSNWEGADP
-53 CGTNWVGITCSND
+53 CGTSWVGITCSNN
-66 RVVSISLGNLDVEG
+66 RVVSISLGNLNVEG
-80 KLSSDIATLSEL
+80 KLSGDIAALSEL

-99 NIGLTGPLPSNIG
+99 NTGLTGPLPPNIG

-118 NLILVACSFTGQIP
+118 NLILVGCSFTGQIP
-132 ESIGNLEQ
+132 QSIGQLEQ

-147 INQFSGTIPA
+147 LNQFSGTIPA
-157 SIGRLSNLYWFDIA
+157 SIGRLSKLYWFDIA

-200 FGKNKLSGV
+200 FGKNKLSGS
-209 IPKTLFSSKMTLIH
+209 IPENLFSSNMTLIH
-223 VLFDGNNFTGE
+223 VLFDGNQFTGK
-234 IPDTLSLVKTLTVLR
+234 IPDTLSLVQTLTVLR

-258 IPTSLNNLTNL
+258 IPTSLNNLTSL

-275 NNEFTGSLPN
+275 NNEFTGTLPN
-285 LSSLTS
+285 LTSLTS

-301 LEASPIPSWI
+301 FEPSPIPSWI
-311 SSLRSLATLRMEGIQ
+311 SSLDSLATLRMEGIK
-326 LNGSIPNSFFSPPQ
+326 LNGSIPNSFFSPAQ
-340 LQTIILKRNRIDSTL
+340 LQTVILKRNQIDSTL
-355 DFGTSYSN
+355 DFGTRFSN

-378 RQPSSNTRIQVIL
+378 KQPSSNTVIQVIL

-398 ELGNSPSY
+398 EEGNKPNY
-406 CSAIP
+406 CSEIP
-411 HNTSYS
+411 PNTSYS
-417 TIPTTCSPCD
+417 TIPPTCTPCD

-434 SCRCAHPFTGTF
+434 SCRCAHPVIGTL
-446 YFRAP
+446 YFRSP
-451 SFSGLFNSTN
+451 SFSGLLNSTN
-461 FEILQKHIAGFF
+461 FEILQKSIEDFF
-473 NKFSYPVDSVAVRNI
+473 KKSSYPVDSVAVRNI

-506 GRESFNETG
+506 GRESFNDTG
-515 MLLVNFAFS
+515 MSLVNFAFS

-531 PIFGPYI
+531 HIFGPYV
-538 FIADPYTQF
+538 FRANPYNQF
-547 SSMLNTNSQTPMY
+547 SGMINTRSQTESVLISMAQLFFATDAG
-560 IGSIRLICS
+560 GSS
-569 VVFFSTDG
+569 
-577 EGSKSS
+577 SS
-583 NMSIIIGA
+583 NMGIIIGA
-591 AVGGVVLL
+591 AVGAVVLL

-629 STSKSSIDAPQLMGA
+629 NTSKSSIDAPQLMGA
-644 KAFTFEELKKCTD
+644 KAFTFEELKKCTE

-718 IGFCFDRGEQML
+718 LGFCFDRSEQML

-742 SLSGKTGI
+742 SLSGKSGI
-750 RLDWIRRLRIALGS
+750 RLDWTRRLKIALGS

-798 VADFGLSKL
+798 VADFGLSKI

-857 SPIEK
+857 SPIER

-867 REVKMKM
+867 REVKTKM

-885 LLDTTIIASS
+885 LMDTTIIASS

-917 NRPSMGEVVKE
+917 NRPSMGEVVKQ

-944 ASTSATY
+944 ASSSRTY

-957 SGDPYGKDSFQYSG
+957 SGDPYGKDSFEYSG

>member
-1 MSSRNG
+1 MSSRTG
-7 AFMLLILLGFQF
+7 AFMLLILLYFQIC
-19 FSVSALTNGFDASA
+19 SVYALTNVLDSSP
-33 LQALKAEWT
+33 LKAVKDEWT
-42 KYPESWKGADP
+42 TPPDGWEGSDP
-53 CGTNWVGITCSND
+53 CGTNWVGIKCRND
-66 RVVSISLGNLDVEG
+66 RVISISLGNLNLVG
-80 KLSSDIATLSEL
+80 NLAPDISFLSEL
-92 QILDLSY
+92 EILYYNLYAHLLVLST
-99 NIGLTGPLPSNIG
+99 ILTNSLLRSR
-112 ELKKLK
+112 
-118 NLILVACSFTGQIP
+118 ILVGCRFSGAIP
-132 ESIGNLEQ
+132 DSIGSLKE
-140 LIYLSLN
+140 LVYLSLN
-147 INQFSGTIPA
+147 LNGFTGTIPA
-157 SIGRLSNLYWFDIA
+157 SIGRLSKLYWFDIA
-171 DNQIEGTLPVSNG
+171 DNQIEGELPVSNG

-190 DMLLETKHFH
+190 DMLLATKHFH
-200 FGKNKLSGV
+200 FGKNRLSGK
-209 IPKTLFSSKMTLIH
+209 IPEELFSSNMTLIH
-223 VLFDGNNFTGE
+223 VLLDGNQFTGE
-234 IPDTLSLVKTLTVLR
+234 VPETLGLVKTLTVLR

-258 IPTSLNNLTNL
+258 IPSGLNNLTSL

-275 NNEFTGSLPN
+275 NNKFTGSLPN
-285 LSSLTS
+285 LNGLTS

-301 LEASPIPSWI
+301 LDFSPIPSWI
-311 SSLRSLATLRMEGIQ
+311 SSLRSLSTLRMEGIQ
-326 LNGSIPNSFFSPPQ
+326 LNGSIPISFFSPAQ
-340 LQTIILKRNRIDSTL
+340 LQTVILKRNGIVETL
-355 DFGTSYSN
+355 DFGTDYSN
-363 QLEFVDLQYNNIDVY
+363 QLEFVDLQYNEISEY
-378 RQPSSNTRIQVIL
+378 KPASNKAIQVIL
-391 ADNPVCQ
+391 ANNPVCM
-398 ELGNSPSY
+398 EAGNRASY
-406 CSAIP
+406 CSAIQ
-411 HNTSYS
+411 HNTSFS
-417 TIPTTCSPCD
+417 TLPTNCSPCE
-427 QGREASP
+427 QNMEASP
-434 SCRCAHPFTGTF
+434 TCRCAHPFTGTL
-446 YFRAP
+446 YFRSP

-461 FEILQKHIAGFF
+461 FSILQKAITDFF
-473 NKFSYPVDSVAVRNI
+473 KKFNYPVDSVGVRNI

-506 GRESFNETG
+506 GRDSFNQTG
-515 MLLVNFAFS
+515 MSLVGFAFS

-538 FIADPYTQF
+538 FKADLYKKF
-547 SSMLNTNSQTPMY
+547 SD
-560 IGSIRLICS
+560 
-569 VVFFSTDG
+569 VE

-583 NMSIIIGA
+583 NMGIIIGA
-591 AVGGVVLL
+591 VVGAIVFI
-599 LLLTLA
+599 LLLTIA
-605 GVYALRQRKR
+605 GVYALRQKKR
-615 ADRATDQN
+615 AERATGQN

-629 STSKSSIDAPQLMGA
+629 DTSKSSIGAPQLMGA
-644 KAFTFEELKKCTD
+644 KAYTFDELKKCTD

-677 LPSGQLIAIKRAQQG
+677 LPNGQLIAIKRAQQG

-718 IGFCFDRGEQML
+718 LGFCFDRNEQML
-730 VYEYIPNGSLRD
+730 VYEYISNGSLKD
-742 SLSGKTGI
+742 SLSGKSGI
-750 RLDWIRRLRIALGS
+750 RLDWTRRLKIALGS

-848 VMLELLTGK
+848 VMLELLTGR
-857 SPIEK
+857 SPIER

-867 REVKMKM
+867 REVKTKM
-874 NKSRSLYDLQE
+874 NTSRNLYDLQE

-895 SNLKGFEKYVD
+895 GNLKGFEKYVD

-938 NPNVDS
+938 NPNADS
-944 ASTSATY
+944 ATSSRTY
-951 EEAIKG
+951 EDAIKG
-957 SGDPYGKDSFQYSG
+957 SGDPYGSESCFQVDQVFYLYGLLS
-971 NFPASKLEPQ
+971 P

>member
-1 MSSRNG
+1 MSSRIG
-7 AFMLLILLGFQF
+7 AVMLLIFLFFQF
-19 FSVSALTNGFDASA
+19 FSVSALTNGFDGAA

-42 KYPESWKGADP
+42 KPPSSWEGGDP
-53 CGTNWVGITCSND
+53 CGTSWVGITCISD
-66 RVVSISLGNLDVEG
+66 RVVSMSRLVLSLGNLNVEG
-80 KLSSDIATLSEL
+80 KLSGDIAALSEL

-99 NIGLTGPLPSNIG
+99 NTGLTGPLPPNIG
-112 ELKKLK
+112 ETKKLK
-118 NLILVACSFTGQIP
+118 NLILVGCSFTGQIP
-132 ESIGNLEQ
+132 ESIGKLEQ

-147 INQFSGTIPA
+147 LNQFSGTIPA
-157 SIGRLSNLYWFDIA
+157 SIGRLSKLYWFDIA

-200 FGKNKLSGV
+200 FGKNKLSGH
-209 IPKTLFSSKMTLIH
+209 IPENLFSSKMTLIH
-223 VLFDGNNFTGE
+223 VLFDGNQFTGK

-258 IPTSLNNLTNL
+258 IPTSLNNLTSL

-275 NNEFTGSLPN
+275 NNEFTGTLPSLT
-285 LSSLTS
+285 SLTS

-301 LEASPIPSWI
+301 LESSPIPSWI
-311 SSLRSLATLRMEGIQ
+311 SSLRSLATLRMEGIK

-340 LQTIILKRNRIDSTL
+340 LQTVILKKNQIDSTL
-355 DFGTSYSN
+355 DFGASFSN
-363 QLEFVDLQYNNIDVY
+363 QLEFVNLQYNNIDVY
-378 RQPSSNTRIQVIL
+378 KQPSSNTRIQVML

-398 ELGNSPSY
+398 ELGNRPSY
-406 CSAIP
+406 CSAIQP
-411 HNTSYS
+411 NTSYS
-417 TIPTTCSPCD
+417 TIPPACLPCD

-434 SCRCAHPFTGTF
+434 SCCCAHPITGTL
-446 YFRAP
+446 YFGSP
-451 SFSGLFNSTN
+451 SFSGLFNSTS
-461 FEILQKHIAGFF
+461 FEILQKAIADFF
-473 NKFSYPVDSVAVRNI
+473 KKSSYPVDSVAIRNI

-506 GRESFNETG
+506 GRESFNESG
-515 MLLVNFAFS
+515 MSLVNFAFS

-531 PIFGPYI
+531 PRFGPYI
-538 FIADPYTQF
+538 FRANPYNQF
-547 SSMLNTNSQTPMY
+547 SDRG
-560 IGSIRLICS
+560 GSS
-569 VVFFSTDG
+569 
-577 EGSKSS
+577 SS
-583 NMSIIIGA
+583 NMGIIIGA
-591 AVGGVVLL
+591 AVGAVVLL

-629 STSKSSIDAPQLMGA
+629 NTSKSSINAPQLMGA
-644 KAFTFEELKKCTD
+644 KAFTFEELKKCTE

-718 IGFCFDRGEQML
+718 LGFCFDRSEQML

-742 SLSGKTGI
+742 SLSGKSGI
-750 RLDWIRRLRIALGS
+750 RLDWTRRLKIALGS

-798 VADFGLSKL
+798 VADFGLSKI

-857 SPIEK
+857 SPIER

-867 REVKMKM
+867 REVKTKM
-874 NKSRSLYDLQE
+874 NKTRSLYDLQE
-885 LLDTTIIASS
+885 LMDTTIIASS

-944 ASTSATY
+944 ASSSRTY

-957 SGDPYGKDSFQYSG
+957 SGDPYGKGSFEYSG

>member
-1 MSSRNG
+1 MSSRIG
-7 AFMLLILLGFQF
+7 AFMLLIFLFFQV
-19 FSVSALTNGFDASA
+19 FSVSSLTNGFDGSA

-42 KYPESWKGADP
+42 KPPSSWEGADP
-53 CGTNWVGITCSND
+53 CGTSWVGITCSND
-66 RVVSISLGNLDVEG
+66 RVVSISLGNLNVEG
-80 KLSSDIATLSEL
+80 KLSGDIAALSEL

-99 NIGLTGPLPSNIG
+99 NTGLTGPLPPNIG

-118 NLILVACSFTGQIP
+118 NLILVGCSFTGQIP
-132 ESIGNLEQ
+132 ESIGQLEQ

-147 INQFSGTIPA
+147 LNQFSGTIPA
-157 SIGRLSNLYWFDIA
+157 SIGRLSKLYWFDIA

-200 FGKNKLSGV
+200 FGKNKLSGD
-209 IPKTLFSSKMTLIH
+209 IPENLFSSNMTLIH
-223 VLFDGNNFTGE
+223 VLFDGNQFTGR

-258 IPTSLNNLTNL
+258 IPTSLNNLTSL

-275 NNEFTGSLPN
+275 NNKFTGTLPN
-285 LSSLTS
+285 LTSLTS

-301 LEASPIPSWI
+301 LESSPIPSWI
-311 SSLRSLATLRMEGIQ
+311 STLRSLATLRMEGMK
-326 LNGSIPNSFFSPPQ
+326 LNGSIPKSFFSPAQ
-340 LQTIILKRNRIDSTL
+340 LQTVILKRNQIDSTL
-355 DFGTSYSN
+355 DFGTSFSN
-363 QLEFVDLQYNNIDVY
+363 QLEFVDLQYNNIDAY
-378 RQPSSNTRIQVIL
+378 KQPSSNTLIQVIL

-398 ELGNSPSY
+398 EGGNRPSY

-411 HNTSYS
+411 PNTSYS
-417 TIPTTCSPCD
+417 TIPSTCPPCD

-434 SCRCAHPFTGTF
+434 SCRCAHPITGTL
-446 YFRAP
+446 YFRSP

-461 FEILQKHIAGFF
+461 FEILQKAIANFF
-473 NKFSYPVDSVAVRNI
+473 KKSSYPVDSVAVRNI

-506 GRESFNETG
+506 GRESFNDTG
-515 MLLVNFAFS
+515 MSLVNFAFS

-531 PIFGPYI
+531 PIFGPYV
-538 FIADPYTQF
+538 FRADPYNQLADGGGGSNS
-547 SSMLNTNSQTPMY
+547 SSM
-560 IGSIRLICS
+560 G
-569 VVFFSTDG
+569 
-577 EGSKSS
+577 
-583 NMSIIIGA
+583 IIIGA
-591 AVGGVVLL
+591 AVGAVVLL

-629 STSKSSIDAPQLMGA
+629 NTSKSSIDAPQLTGA
-644 KAFTFEELKKCTD
+644 KAFTFEELKKCTE
-657 NFSEANDVGGG
+657 NFSESNDVGGG

-718 IGFCFDRGEQML
+718 LGFCFDRSEQML

-742 SLSGKTGI
+742 SLSGKSGI
-750 RLDWIRRLRIALGS
+750 RLDWTRRLRIALGS

-798 VADFGLSKL
+798 VADFGLSKI

-848 VMLELLTGK
+848 VMLELLTGR
-857 SPIEK
+857 SPIER

-867 REVKMKM
+867 REVKTKM

-938 NPNVDS
+938 NPNADS
-944 ASTSATY
+944 ASTSRTY
-951 EEAIKG
+951 EEACKG
-957 SGDPYGKDSFQYSG
+957 SGDPYGKDSFEYSAD
-971 NFPASKLEPQ
+971 FPASKLEPQ

>member
-1 MSSRNG
+1 MSSRIG
-7 AFMLLILLGFQF
+7 AFMLLILLCFQF
-19 FSVSALTNGFDASA
+19 LSVSALTNGFDASA
-33 LQALKAEWT
+33 LQALKADWT
-42 KYPESWKGADP
+42 KYPENWVGADP
-53 CGTNWVGITCSND
+53 CGTNWVGITCTND

-80 KLSSDIATLSEL
+80 KLSSDIASLTEL

-99 NIGLTGPLPSNIG
+99 NTELTGPLPSNIG
-112 ELKKLK
+112 QLKKLK
-118 NLILVACSFTGQIP
+118 NLILVACSFSGQIP
-132 ESIGNLEQ
+132 ESIGDLEQ

-147 INQFSGTIPA
+147 LNQFSGRIPA

-171 DNQIEGTLPVSNG
+171 DNQIEGTIPVSNG

-209 IPKTLFSSKMTLIH
+209 IPETLFSSKMTLIH
-223 VLFDGNNFTGE
+223 VLFDGNNFTGD

-285 LSSLTS
+285 LTSLTS

-301 LEASPIPSWI
+301 LEFSPIPSWI
-311 SSLRSLATLRMEGIQ
+311 SSLRSLATLRMEGIN

-340 LQTIILKRNRIDSTL
+340 LQTVILKRNRINSAL

-363 QLEFVDLQYNNIDVY
+363 QLEFVDLQYNDIDVY
-378 RQPSSNTRIQVIL
+378 TQPSSNTRIQVIL

-398 ELGNSPSY
+398 EMGNSPSY

-427 QGREASP
+427 HGREASP
-434 SCRCAHPFTGTF
+434 LCRCAHPFTGTF
-446 YFRAP
+446 NFRAP

-461 FEILQKHIAGFF
+461 FEILQKDITGFF

-488 RENATDHQLLID
+488 RENTTDHQLLID

-547 SSMLNTNSQTPMY
+547 S
-560 IGSIRLICS
+560 
-569 VVFFSTDG
+569 DG
-577 EGSKSS
+577 GGSKSS
-583 NMSIIIGA
+583 NMGVIIGA

-644 KAFTFEELKKCTD
+644 KSFTFEELKKCTD

-718 IGFCFDRGEQML
+718 LGFCFDRSEQML

-742 SLSGKTGI
+742 SLSGKSGI

-917 NRPSMGEVVKE
+917 NRPPMGDVVKE

-938 NPNVDS
+938 NPNGDS

-951 EEAIKG
+951 EDEIKG

>member
-1 MSSRNG
+1 MSSRIG
-7 AFMLLILLGFQF
+7 AVMLLIFLFFKF

-42 KYPESWKGADP
+42 KPPSSWEGADP
-53 CGTNWVGITCSND
+53 CGTSWVGITCSSD
-66 RVVSISLGNLDVEG
+66 RVISISLGNLNVEG
-80 KLSSDIATLSEL
+80 KLSGDIVALSEL

-99 NIGLTGPLPSNIG
+99 NTGLTGPLPPNIG

-118 NLILVACSFTGQIP
+118 NMILVGCSFTGQIP
-132 ESIGNLEQ
+132 ESIGQLEQ

-147 INQFSGTIPA
+147 LNQFSGTIPA
-157 SIGRLSNLYWFDIA
+157 SIGRLSKLYWFDIA

-190 DMLLETKHFH
+190 DMLLQTKHFH
-200 FGKNKLSGV
+200 FGKNKLSGH
-209 IPKTLFSSKMTLIH
+209 IPENLFSSNMTLIH
-223 VLFDGNNFTGE
+223 VLFDGNQFTGNV
-234 IPDTLSLVKTLTVLR
+234 PDTLSLVKTLTVLR

-258 IPTSLNNLTNL
+258 IPTSLNNLTSL
-269 QELYLA
+269 QE
-275 NNEFTGSLPN
+275 
-285 LSSLTS
+285 
-291 LYTLDVSNNT
+291 LDVSNNT
-301 LEASPIPSWI
+301 LESSPIPSWI
-311 SSLRSLATLRMEGIQ
+311 SSLRSLATLRMEGIK
-326 LNGSIPNSFFSPPQ
+326 LNGSIPNSFFSPAQ
-340 LQTIILKRNRIDSTL
+340 LQTVILKTNQIDSTL
-355 DFGTSYSN
+355 DFGTSFSN
-363 QLEFVDLQYNNIDVY
+363 QLE
-378 RQPSSNTRIQVIL
+378 L

-398 ELGNSPSY
+398 ELGNRPSY

-411 HNTSYS
+411 PNTSYS
-417 TIPTTCSPCD
+417 TIPPTCAPCD

-434 SCRCAHPFTGTF
+434 TCSCAYPITGTLHF
-446 YFRAP
+446 SSP

-461 FEILQKHIAGFF
+461 FVILQKAISDFF
-473 NKFSYPVDSVAVRNI
+473 KKSNYPVGSIAVRNI

-506 GRESFNETG
+506 GRESFDERG
-515 MLLVNFAFS
+515 MSLVNFAFS

-531 PIFGPYI
+531 PRFGPYI
-538 FIADPYTQF
+538 FRANPYNQF
-547 SSMLNTNSQTPMY
+547 SDGGVSS
-560 IGSIRLICS
+560 SI
-569 VVFFSTDG
+569 
-577 EGSKSS
+577 
-583 NMSIIIGA
+583 NMGTIIGA
-591 AVGGVVLL
+591 AVGAVVLL

-605 GVYALRQRKR
+605 GVYALKQRKR
-615 ADRATDQN
+615 ADRATEQN

-629 STSKSSIDAPQLMGA
+629 NTSKSSIGAPQLMGA

-677 LPSGQLIAIKRAQQG
+677 LPSGQIIAIKRAQQG

-718 IGFCFDRGEQML
+718 LGFCFDRSEQML

-742 SLSGKTGI
+742 SLSGKSGI
-750 RLDWIRRLRIALGS
+750 RLDWTRRLKIALGS

-798 VADFGLSKL
+798 VADFGLSKI

-857 SPIEK
+857 SPIER

-867 REVKMKM
+867 REVKTKM

-885 LLDTTIIASS
+885 LLDTSIIASS

-938 NPNVDS
+938 NPNADS
-944 ASTSATY
+944 ASSSRTY
-951 EEAIKG
+951 EEASKG

-971 NFPASKLEPQ
+971 NFPASKVEPQ

>member
-1 MSSRNG
+1 MSSRIG
-7 AFMLLILLGFQF
+7 AVMLLIFLFFQF
-19 FSVSALTNGFDASA
+19 FSVSALTNGFDGAA

-42 KYPESWKGADP
+42 KPPSSWEGNDP
-53 CGTNWVGITCSND
+53 CGTSWVGITCISD
-66 RVVSISLGNLDVEG
+66 RVVSISLGNLNVEG
-80 KLSSDIATLSEL
+80 KLSGDIAALSEL

-99 NIGLTGPLPSNIG
+99 NTGLTGPLPPNIG
-112 ELKKLK
+112 ETKKLK
-118 NLILVACSFTGQIP
+118 NLILVGCSFTGQIP
-132 ESIGNLEQ
+132 ESIGKLEQ

-147 INQFSGTIPA
+147 LNQFSGTIPA
-157 SIGRLSNLYWFDIA
+157 SIGRLSKLYWFDIA

-184 TSSPGL
+184 TSLPGL

-200 FGKNKLSGV
+200 FGKNKLSGH
-209 IPKTLFSSKMTLIH
+209 IPENLFSSKMTLIH
-223 VLFDGNNFTGE
+223 VLFDGNQFTGK

-258 IPTSLNNLTNL
+258 IPTSLNNLTSL

-275 NNEFTGSLPN
+275 NNEFTGTLP
-285 LSSLTS
+285 SLTS
-291 LYTLDVSNNT
+291 LTSLCTLDVSNNT
-301 LEASPIPSWI
+301 LESSPIPSWI
-311 SSLRSLATLRMEGIQ
+311 SSLRSLATLRMEGIK
-326 LNGSIPNSFFSPPQ
+326 LNGSIPNSFFSLPQ
-340 LQTIILKRNRIDSTL
+340 LQTVILKKNQIDSTL
-355 DFGTSYSN
+355 DFGASFSN
-363 QLEFVDLQYNNIDVY
+363 QLEFVNLQYNNIDVY
-378 RQPSSNTRIQVIL
+378 KQPSSNTRIQVML

-398 ELGNSPSY
+398 ELGNRASY
-406 CSAIP
+406 CSAIQP
-411 HNTSYS
+411 NTSYS
-417 TIPTTCSPCD
+417 TIPPACLPCD

-434 SCRCAHPFTGTF
+434 SCRCAHPITGTL
-446 YFRAP
+446 YFGSP

-461 FEILQKHIAGFF
+461 FEILLKAIADFF
-473 NKFSYPVDSVAVRNI
+473 KKSSYPVDSVAIRNI

-506 GRESFNETG
+506 GRESFNESG
-515 MLLVNFAFS
+515 MSLVNFAFS

-531 PIFGPYI
+531 PRFGPYI
-538 FIADPYTQF
+538 FRANPYNQF
-547 SSMLNTNSQTPMY
+547 SDRGGPS
-560 IGSIRLICS
+560 
-569 VVFFSTDG
+569 
-577 EGSKSS
+577 SS
-583 NMSIIIGA
+583 NMGIIIGA
-591 AVGGVVLL
+591 AVGAVVLL

-615 ADRATDQN
+615 ADKATDQN

-644 KAFTFEELKKCTD
+644 KSFTFEELKKCTE

-668 GYGKVYRGI
+668 GYGKDSS
-677 LPSGQLIAIKRAQQG
+677 SGQLIAIKRAQQG

-718 IGFCFDRGEQML
+718 LGFCFDRREQML

-742 SLSGKTGI
+742 SLSGYIPNLCLCGI
-750 RLDWIRRLRIALGS
+750 SAS
-764 GKGLAYL
+764 
-771 HELADPPIIHRD
+771 
-783 IKSNNIL
+783 
-790 LDENLTAK
+790 
-798 VADFGLSKL
+798 FG
-807 VGDPEKTHVTTQVKG
+807 
-822 TMGYLDPE
+822 
-830 YYMTNQ
+830 
-836 LTEKSDVYGFGV
+836 DVYGFGV

-857 SPIEK
+857 SPIER

-867 REVKMKM
+867 REVKTKM
-874 NKSRSLYDLQE
+874 NKTRSLYDLQE
-885 LLDTTIIASS
+885 LMDTTIIASS

-944 ASTSATY
+944 ASSSRTY

-957 SGDPYGKDSFQYSG
+957 SGDPYGKDSFEYSG